1 MHDTQKLETYSQ
13 DFTDALFQVFT
24 RERNNRNI
32 TLDDVYSKLEI
43 HQATYYRW
51 KNRQTPL
58 SKSIIENLASV
69 LDISGHEL
77 KALTKCQMDLNEK
90 GIIHPNTALN
100 LEISKISTSVNQ
112 LDEGVARLET
122 SFFRFFQ
129 GSAKSLLLKEFDELG
144 NETINNY
151 SFPYYCLEKITDN
164 VNKNDK
170 DANVNKDDKGDVFFE
185 FTLALNWAFSEFSD
199 DIDMKKDIEKL
210 ITKPLKAATIPSRF
224 KKWTTLNILVQ
235 LRNYYIYYEPVE
247 YKADSLDP
255 TSIKSK
261 VNSSN
266 YKSVECVIKPFK
278 HKLYKC
284 NNAIVDELPSTSKK
298 EIKYELLLLA
308 FYFSQFSEKDLEII
322 FNCLFGF
329 LLLSKTKQEKLT
341 SELFSFCSDKIG

>member
-1 MHDTQKLETYSQ
+1 MHDTQKSETYSQ

-112 LDEGVARLET
+112 LDEGIARLKT

-151 SFPYYCLEKITDN
+151 SFPYYCLEKISTN
-164 VNKNDK
+164 VKKGD
-170 DANVNKDDKGDVFFE
+170 KDDKEDKDDVFFE
-185 FTLALNWAFSEFSD
+185 FTLALNWAFSEFLD

-210 ITKPLKAATIPSRF
+210 ITKHLKAATIPSRF

-235 LRNYYIYYEPVE
+235 LRNYYIYFEPVE
-247 YKADSLDP
+247 CKAD
-255 TSIKSK
+255 
-261 VNSSN
+261 SSN

-284 NNAIVDELPSTSKK
+284 NNAIVDELSSTSKK
-298 EIKYELLLLA
+298 EVKYELLLLA

-329 LLLSKTKQEKLT
+329 LLLSKAKQENLT

>member
-164 VNKNDK
+164 VNK
-170 DANVNKDDKGDVFFE
+170 DDKGDVFFE

-210 ITKPLKAATIPSRF
+210 ITKHLKAATIPSRF

-329 LLLSKTKQEKLT
+329 LLLSKTKQEKLI

>member
-51 KNRQTPL
+51 KKGQTPL
-58 SKSIIENLASV
+58 SNSIIEKFASV
-69 LDISGHEL
+69 LHISGHEL
-77 KALTKCQMDLNEK
+77 KALTKCQMDLNEN

-100 LEISKISTSVNQ
+100 LKISKISTKINQ
-112 LDEGVARLET
+112 LSKGVSRFET

-129 GSAKSLLLKEFDELG
+129 VSAKSLLLKEFDELG

-151 SFPYYCLEKITDN
+151 SFPYYCLEKIAAN

-170 DANVNKDDKGDVFFE
+170 DDKDDVFFD
-185 FTLALNWAFSEFSD
+185 FTLALNWAFSEFLD
-199 DIDMKKDIEKL
+199 DIDMKKDIGKL
-210 ITKPLKAATIPSRF
+210 ITKHLKAATIPSSF

-235 LRNYYIYYEPVE
+235 LRNYYIYFEPVE
-247 YKADSLDP
+247 CKADSLDP
-255 TSIKSK
+255 ESKERK
-261 VNSSN
+261 VNSLN

-284 NNAIVDELPSTSKK
+284 NNAIVNELPSTSKK
-298 EIKYELLLLA
+298 EVKYELLLLA

>member
-129 GSAKSLLLKEFDELG
+129 D
-144 NETINNY
+144 
-151 SFPYYCLEKITDN
+151 
-164 VNKNDK
+164 
-170 DANVNKDDKGDVFFE
+170 
-185 FTLALNWAFSEFSD
+185 
-199 DIDMKKDIEKL
+199 
-210 ITKPLKAATIPSRF
+210 R
-224 KKWTTLNILVQ
+224 
-235 LRNYYIYYEPVE
+235 
-247 YKADSLDP
+247 
-255 TSIKSK
+255 
-261 VNSSN
+261 
-266 YKSVECVIKPFK
+266 KSVV
-278 HKLYKC
+278 
-284 NNAIVDELPSTSKK
+284 
-298 EIKYELLLLA
+298 
-308 FYFSQFSEKDLEII
+308 
-322 FNCLFGF
+322 
-329 LLLSKTKQEKLT
+329 
-341 SELFSFCSDKIG
+341 

>member
-185 FTLALNWAFSEFSD
+185 FTIALNWAFSEFSD

-210 ITKPLKAATIPSRF
+210 ITKHLKAATIPSRF

-266 YKSVECVIKPFK
+266 YKSV
-278 HKLYKC
+278 
-284 NNAIVDELPSTSKK
+284 
-298 EIKYELLLLA
+298 
-308 FYFSQFSEKDLEII
+308 
-322 FNCLFGF
+322 
-329 LLLSKTKQEKLT
+329 
-341 SELFSFCSDKIG
+341 